1 MSIFSRMS
9 LLCLGLVS
17 LVNASGTRDCHHWL
31 SINLKV
37 PSDDY
42 WLNVNGE
49 EIPLYPTTG
58 FQTACLDNSSG
69 RDNFIGI
76 NNDTGSWYAFLPPS
90 RCINLSVG
98 DGTNNM
104 NSHTEYSDDD
114 YVLGAMPKDSGLNN
128 RGAIYDDSGSERLTL
143 PVHVTPC

>member
-1 MSIFSRMS
+1 MPDIIRSI
-9 LLCLGLVS
+9 
-17 LVNASGTRDCHHWL
+17 SGTRDCHHWL

-76 NNDTGSWYAFLPPS
+76 NNDTGFWYAFLPPY
-90 RCINLSVG
+90 RCVNLSVG
-98 DGTNNM
+98 EGGNDM
-104 NSHTEYSDDD
+104 DSHTAYSDDD
-114 YVLGAMPKDSGLNN
+114 YLLGAMPKGH
-128 RGAIYDDSGSERLTL
+128 GSNKIDVIHSDLSNESDTL
-143 PVHVTPC
+143 SVYMTHS